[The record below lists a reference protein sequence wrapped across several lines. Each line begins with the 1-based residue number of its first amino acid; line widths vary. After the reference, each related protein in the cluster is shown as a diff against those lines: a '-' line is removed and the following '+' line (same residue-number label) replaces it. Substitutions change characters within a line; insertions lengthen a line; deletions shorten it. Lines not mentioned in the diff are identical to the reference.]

1 APNWP
6 AAGAAGGWAGA
17 AGTAAPGSAG
27 VAGARTAAAGTAGTP
42 VAPRGTAVASAGAP
56 LGWVVRRRSGNP
68 VPTMLRALVWAAAFG
83 FGLLVTAFVLRTV
96 GLLGVNTAIDI
107 YAGSGARRFGILLV
121 ALPLW
126 ALLSAT
132 MAHFSL
138 EALARRQPRQT
149 GMSTTAGP

>member
-1 APNWP
+1 
-6 AAGAAGGWAGA
+6 
-17 AGTAAPGSAG
+17 
-27 VAGARTAAAGTAGTP
+27 
-42 VAPRGTAVASAGAP
+42 
-56 LGWVVRRRSGNP
+56 
-68 VPTMLRALVWAAAFG
+68 MLRALVWAAAFG

-138 EALARRQPRQT
+138 EALARRRQPHQA
-149 GMSTTAGP
+149 GMSTTARS